1 MNVAIQ
7 DTKTRSA
14 ARAGRVAVAYTFAV
28 SGALT
33 GSWAPRIPQVK
44 TELGLGTGELGVA
57 LLALAAGAL
66 VAMPLAG
73 TGVARWGSRRVTR
86 VLLVAFGLL
95 AGAVGLAWSLWSL
108 WLVLFC
114 WGATVGGLDVA
125 MNSQGV
131 SVERAYRRPVLS
143 SFHAAFSAGT
153 LFGAGL
159 GSVAAALGTPVGW
172 QQFALGV
179 VLLAGWPLTR
189 AFLADEDQPAG
200 SSATVPVF
208 ALPSGRLLLLGLGAF
223 GCMLCEGAASDWSA
237 VQLRESLGASPGVAG
252 SAFVAFALTMTAGRM
267 VGDRITTRLGRV
279 RTVRAFTVLGTVG
292 LAAGLASGTVV
303 GAVVGFCLLGAGL
316 SCVVPVLFGA
326 AGQQTG
332 ATGPAIAAV
341 ATCGYL
347 GWMLGPAIVGGLAH
361 VVGLSTALWL
371 LPVLTAMTGVLAFA
385 AREPGARPAR

>member
-332 ATGPAIAAV
+332 ATGPATSGSTPC
-341 ATCGYL
+341 ATG
-347 GWMLGPAIVGGLAH
+347 
-361 VVGLSTALWL
+361 S
-371 LPVLTAMTGVLAFA
+371 
-385 AREPGARPAR
+385 

>member
-1 MNVAIQ
+1 MNATVYGA
-7 DTKTRSA
+7 TARSVP
-14 ARAGRVAVAYTFAV
+14 RSGRVAVAYTFGV

-33 GSWAPRIPQVK
+33 GSWAPRIPQIK
-44 TELGLGTGELGVA
+44 TELGLGTGALGVA

-86 VLLVAFGLL
+86 ALLVAFCLL
-95 AGAVGLAWSLWSL
+95 AGGVGLAWSLWSL

-114 WGATVGGLDVA
+114 WGATVGALDVA

-131 SVERAYRRPVLS
+131 RVERAYRRPVLS

-153 LFGAGL
+153 LLGAGL

-172 QQFALGV
+172 QQLALGL

-189 AFLADEDQPAG
+189 AFLVDEGLPAG
-200 SSATVPVF
+200 SPGPAPLF

-252 SAFVAFALTMTAGRM
+252 SGFVAFALTMTAGRM

-279 RTVRAFTVLGTVG
+279 RTVRAFTLLGAVG
-292 LAAGLASGTVV
+292 LAAGLGMGTVA
-303 GAVVGFCLLGAGL
+303 GAVVGFCLLGVGL

-326 AGQQTG
+326 AGEHTG

-361 VVGLSTALWL
+361 AVGLSAALWL
-371 LPVLTAMTGVLAFA
+371 LPVLTATTGVLAFA
-385 AREPGARPAR
+385 AREPRTGPR